1 MRYHSW
7 SSSFKHSSCYHYSSI
22 LVAVF
27 PFSFFSVTLLSPS
40 LLHTLQGGERHL
52 LSLCYLL
59 VSVWSVTVVAVLVA
73 FCSPVNHAL
82 TTPARVP
89 APLHNDNDECY
100 SIFSKCKWKILQ
112 CVKFQCEVKITP
124 QFQR

>member
-73 FCSPVNHAL
+73 FRSPVDHAL
-82 TTPARVP
+82 ATSACVTPALQGGEHV
-89 APLHNDNDECY
+89 
-100 SIFSKCKWKILQ
+100 IFLYMTIYLI
-112 CVKFQCEVKITP
+112 E
-124 QFQR
+124 